1 MPAWLQYIL
10 EMLIWAVALMSG
22 ILSILREALAIFAP
36 DKAPQRSLFW
46 NCVIIAFI
54 ISAAILWEMEHK
66 KVNDLTT
73 KLEQKQKNREISD
86 KLASFIRQGL
96 IIQNQCGVGNPL
108 PLHPGKTPHQAY
120 VQWDQE
126 IDVFVT
132 KNLSNFEVAYLTN
145 VYDEIPKAFA
155 SEAEHTW
162 HFVGIKIK
170 RLENVGKKYEVIP

>member
-1 MPAWLQYIL
+1 MPAYLRYIL
-10 EMLIWAVALMSG
+10 EFLLWAVALMSG
-22 ILSILREALAIFAP
+22 VLAILREVLAVFYPNYVSA
-36 DKAPQRSLFW
+36 RSLFW

-54 ISAAILWEMEHK
+54 ISAAILWGMEHK

-96 IIQNQCGVGNPL
+96 IIQNQCAEGEPL
-108 PLHPGKTPHQAY
+108 YPGKTSHQAY
-120 VQWDQE
+120 AQWDQE

-145 VYDEIPKAFA
+145 VYDETPRAFA

-170 RLENVGKKYEVIP
+170 RLENVGKKYEGIP